1 MKEAL
6 KYIGIG
12 IVLLAVILFF
22 SNPSE
27 SDFMEK
33 IVEDYGQIHPGFE
46 LSASDLQK
54 MGSTHYSSFLVY
66 STYAYEF
73 GNIKVHYLGVFGSI
87 HSLGFDQN
95 EKGDKKE
102 EPPIN
107 A

>member
-6 KYIGIG
+6 KYIGFG
-12 IVLLAVILFF
+12 IVLLAAILFF

-27 SDFMEK
+27 ADFMEK

-46 LSASDLQK
+46 LSTSDLQE

-73 GNIKVHYLGVFGSI
+73 GNIKVHYIGVFGSI
-87 HSLGFDQN
+87 HSLGFDQ
-95 EKGDKKE
+95 KGDGDKKE
-102 EPPIN
+102 EKPVN